1 MNCLEV
7 LEQLSTYLDKE
18 ASEQL
23 CKAID
28 AHLRACPN
36 CKFEYDSLQKT
47 ILLTHPESSL
57 PALPPQAK
65 EQLQQALSALYKQPP
80 DSR

>member
-7 LEQLSTYLDKE
+7 LEQMGEYLDKE

-28 AHLRACPN
+28 EHLRACPN
-36 CKFEYDSLQKT
+36 CKFEVDSLQKT
-47 ILLTHPESSL
+47 MLLTHPVKGL
-57 PALPPQAK
+57 TLPPQAK
-65 EQLQQALSALYKQPP
+65 EKLQQVLGAAYQQRPSA
-80 DSR
+80 S